1 MNKPLKAAL
10 FSALIFPGAGQ
21 LLLKKYLSACYFAA
35 FTGVGLYLL
44 FSNLLS
50 KAQEIIDQ
58 VQRGEVSADLATIIE
73 LVQQQSMIAEESFNQ
88 ALIILL
94 VTWLVSVVEAYRVGK
109 KDAFDKSGLSPT
121 L

>member
-21 LLLKKYLSACYFAA
+21 LLLKKYISACYFAA

-44 FSNLLS
+44 FSNLMTRVQDILT
-50 KAQEIIDQ
+50 Q
-58 VQRGEVSADLATIIE
+58 VQSGEVAADLATIMA
-73 LVQQQSMIAEESFNQ
+73 LVHQQSATTTTESLSP

-94 VTWLVSVVEAYRVGK
+94 VAWLVSIVEAYRIGK
-109 KDAFDKSGLSPT
+109 KED
-121 L
+121 